1 MSYASPKRDDLSIRE
16 LDLPGLPFGELS
28 TREPTPRQN
37 LSIVCGMCAH
47 FKVISRRDPTRGYC
61 SARITLEPGQAISA
75 THPEQNSGDLACP
88 KVKVICEF

>member
-1 MSYASPKRDDLSIRE
+1 MDYTMMANYDRNYQGIE
-16 LDLPGLPFGELS
+16 LPED
-28 TREPTPRQN
+28 REPTPRQN

-47 FKVISRRDPTRGYC
+47 FKVLSRNNPTRGYC